1 MSVMTNMNSTS
12 NFLFGAS
19 EHELLTLS
27 LSEIIDGLMNDYKSF
42 SQGDGAGIRIPDSK
56 QEPRMAHSSILFAE
70 GVRLA
75 LTYPE
80 LGKKLVL
87 ASLFNNHERAA
98 YWTVERLSR
107 ESEKDE
113 VKCRRMSS
121 VGDEAPNILTILRM
135 LADHEGLS
143 TEEIILL
150 ANYFGFNIRVVRW
163 LDSYGELLLLEP
175 LIKKIEEFEAFKAA
189 ERKRKKKELEEE
201 IKRLKGQTI

>member
-1 MSVMTNMNSTS
+1 MSVMTNMNSIS

-70 GVRLA
+70 GARLA

-87 ASLFNNHERAA
+87 ASLLDNHERAA
-98 YWTVERLSR
+98 FWTLFQLESKSENIINVIRKIANGEELSDK
-107 ESEKDE
+107 E
-113 VKCRRMSS
+113 
-121 VGDEAPNILTILRM
+121 
-135 LADHEGLS
+135 
-143 TEEIILL
+143 LL
-150 ANYFGFNIRVVRW
+150 VFVNYFGFNKRAAEW
-163 LDSYGELLLLEP
+163 LMSCGEVKMLER
-175 LIKKIEEFEAFKAA
+175 LIKDIEEFEANKAA
-189 ERKRKKKELEEE
+189 ERKRKKEELEEE
-201 IKRLKGQTI
+201 IKALKGQTK

>member
-1 MSVMTNMNSTS
+1 MSVMTNMNSIS

-27 LSEIIDGLMNDYKSF
+27 LSDIIDGLMNDYKSF

-70 GVRLA
+70 GARLA

-87 ASLFNNHERAA
+87 ASLLDNHERAA
-98 YWTVERLSR
+98 FWTLLKLKSKSEDIINVIRKIAGGEELSDK
-107 ESEKDE
+107 E
-113 VKCRRMSS
+113 
-121 VGDEAPNILTILRM
+121 
-135 LADHEGLS
+135 
-143 TEEIILL
+143 LL
-150 ANYFGFNIRVVRW
+150 VFVNYFGFNKRAAEW
-163 LDSYGELLLLEP
+163 LMSCGEVKMLER
-175 LIKKIEEFEAFKAA
+175 LIKDIEEFEANKAA

-201 IKRLKGQTI
+201 VKALKGQTK

>member
-1 MSVMTNMNSTS
+1 MSVMTNMNSIS

-70 GVRLA
+70 GARLA

-87 ASLFNNHERAA
+87 ASLLDNHERAA
-98 YWTVERLSR
+98 FWTLLKLKSKSEDIINVIRKIANGEELSGK
-107 ESEKDE
+107 E
-113 VKCRRMSS
+113 
-121 VGDEAPNILTILRM
+121 
-135 LADHEGLS
+135 
-143 TEEIILL
+143 LL
-150 ANYFGFNIRVVRW
+150 VFVNYFGFNKRAAEW
-163 LDSYGELLLLEP
+163 LMSCGEVKMLER
-175 LIKKIEEFEAFKAA
+175 LIKDIEEFEAFKAA
-189 ERKRKKKELEEE
+189 ERKRKKEELEEE
-201 IKRLKGQTI
+201 IKALKGQTK

>member
-1 MSVMTNMNSTS
+1 MSVMKNMNSIS

-70 GVRLA
+70 GARLA

-87 ASLFNNHERAA
+87 ASLLDNHERAA
-98 YWTVERLSR
+98 FRTLFQLESKSENIINVIRKIANGEELSDK
-107 ESEKDE
+107 E
-113 VKCRRMSS
+113 
-121 VGDEAPNILTILRM
+121 
-135 LADHEGLS
+135 
-143 TEEIILL
+143 LL
-150 ANYFGFNIRVVRW
+150 VFVNYFGFNKRAAEW
-163 LDSYGELLLLEP
+163 LMSCGEVKMLER
-175 LIKKIEEFEAFKAA
+175 LIKDIEEFEANKAA

-201 IKRLKGQTI
+201 IKALKGQAK

>member
-1 MSVMTNMNSTS
+1 MSVMKNMNSIS

-70 GVRLA
+70 GARLA

-87 ASLFNNHERAA
+87 ASLLDNHERAA
-98 YWTVERLSR
+98 FWTLFQLESKSENIINVIRKIANGEELSDK
-107 ESEKDE
+107 E
-113 VKCRRMSS
+113 
-121 VGDEAPNILTILRM
+121 
-135 LADHEGLS
+135 
-143 TEEIILL
+143 LL
-150 ANYFGFNIRVVRW
+150 VFVNYFGFNKRAAEW
-163 LDSYGELLLLEP
+163 LMSCGEVKMLER
-175 LIKKIEEFEAFKAA
+175 LIKDIEEFEANKAA

-201 IKRLKGQTI
+201 IKALKGQAK

>member
-1 MSVMTNMNSTS
+1 MSVMKNMNSTS

-87 ASLFNNHERAA
+87 ASLFDNHERAA
-98 YWTVERLSR
+98 FWTFFQQESKSENIINVIRKIAKGEELSDK
-107 ESEKDE
+107 EFL
-113 VKCRRMSS
+113 VF
-121 VGDEAPNILTILRM
+121 V
-135 LADHEGLS
+135 
-143 TEEIILL
+143 
-150 ANYFGFNIRVVRW
+150 NYFGFNKRAAEW
-163 LDSYGELLLLEP
+163 LLSFGEVNVLER
-175 LIKKIEEFEAFKAA
+175 LIKDIEEFEAFKAA

>member
-1 MSVMTNMNSTS
+1 MSVMKNMNSIS

-27 LSEIIDGLMNDYKSF
+27 LPEIIDGLMNDYKSF

-70 GVRLA
+70 GARLA

-87 ASLFNNHERAA
+87 ASLLDNHERAA
-98 YWTVERLSR
+98 FRTLFQLESKSENIINVIRKIANGEELSDK
-107 ESEKDE
+107 E
-113 VKCRRMSS
+113 
-121 VGDEAPNILTILRM
+121 
-135 LADHEGLS
+135 
-143 TEEIILL
+143 LL
-150 ANYFGFNIRVVRW
+150 VFVNYFGFNKRAAEW
-163 LDSYGELLLLEP
+163 LMSCGEVKMLER
-175 LIKKIEEFEAFKAA
+175 LIKDIEEFEANKAA

-201 IKRLKGQTI
+201 IKALKGQTK